1 MPTTCPQPERRSLS
15 AEIRAKGRRLEGYV
29 ATFGAEAR
37 IADFTETIFPGA
49 FSASLSEGRDI
60 LALADHDPK
69 RVLARTKAGTLRLA
83 EDNHGLAFDLDVPAT
98 SYGNDLLA
106 LVESRNA
113 GGMSFGF
120 SIPKGGERWEGSRRE
135 LRNISLHEVSV
146 VSAHPAY
153 EGTVV
158 HARHRVILP
167 PRLAAARRWID
178 TL

>member
-1 MPTTCPQPERRSLS
+1 MTSPSNERRALP

-37 IADFTETIFPGA
+37 IADFTETILPGA
-49 FSASLSEGRDI
+49 FAASLRSGADI
-60 LALADHDPK
+60 LALADHDP
-69 RVLARTKAGTLRLA
+69 RSVLARTRSGTLRLS
-83 EDNHGLAFDLDVPAT
+83 EDSHGLAFDLDIPDT
-98 SYGNDLLA
+98 SHGRDILTLAERGDL
-106 LVESRNA
+106 

-120 SIPKGGERWEGSRRE
+120 AVPKGGEKWEGSRRE
-135 LRNISLHEVSV
+135 LRNVDLREVSV

-158 HARHRVILP
+158 QARARVILP
-167 PRLAAARRWID
+167 PRLAAARRWIE